1 MLTIQNSTLEMD
13 STRMRLLIKHRKPL
27 TILIIHIFSK
37 IRVSKILLVVIIM
50 LGVT

>member
-27 TILIIHIFSK
+27 TIIIHIFSK